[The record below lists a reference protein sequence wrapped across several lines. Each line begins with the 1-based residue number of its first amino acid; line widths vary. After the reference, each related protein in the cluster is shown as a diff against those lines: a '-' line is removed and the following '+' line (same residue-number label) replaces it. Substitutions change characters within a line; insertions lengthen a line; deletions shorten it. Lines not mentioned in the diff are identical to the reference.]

1 MKTDILVIGTG
12 IAGLSF
18 AIKTAQKRSDL
29 TITIMTK
36 ELAEVSNTKFAQGGI
51 AAVLNNIGDS
61 FEHHINDTLKAG
73 GGSCNEDV
81 VRMVVQQAP
90 ERLQEL
96 IAMGVDFDRNQDGYD
111 LALEGGH
118 SQKRILHHGD
128 TTGMEMER
136 ALLAKVKS
144 LTNVVILEKHTVIDL
159 VTENNTC
166 VGAFYF
172 TPENKVEYIRFRTIV
187 LSSGGC
193 GQLFK
198 HTTNPGVATGDGI
211 ALAYRAGAAVADM
224 QYIQFHPT
232 ALYEADKNPFFL
244 LSEALRGFGAHVVNE
259 EGKRFLFTTDPRG
272 ELATRD
278 IVSKAIGEELR
289 RTGKN
294 NVYLDCRH
302 IDKEAFEI
310 HFPSIFAYCTNA
322 GYNPLTSLIPVTPVA
337 HYQCGGI
344 TVNKNAQSSIGGLYA
359 IGECAR
365 TGLHGKNRL
374 ASNSLLEAVVYAHQ
388 ASIAICNAI
397 DSAGFSFKI
406 YINKYGVV
414 PSKQKLERIAA
425 IKKELQEILHNYH
438 IEGNLLIDEACET
451 ISLLKKRAIEL
462 YCSLHVSIELVEV
475 INMITVAGLIMKHAK
490 NEISIT
496 T

>member
-29 TITIMTK
+29 AITIMTK

-51 AAVLNNIGDS
+51 AAVLNTIEDS
-61 FEHHINDTLKAG
+61 FEEHINDTLKAG

-81 VRMVVQQAP
+81 VRMVVHQAP

-96 IAMGVDFDRNQDGYD
+96 IAMGVDFDKNRDGYD

-118 SQKRILHHGD
+118 SRKRILHHGD

-136 ALLAKVKS
+136 ALLAKVKT
-144 LTNVVILEKHTVIDL
+144 LPNIRILENHTVIDL
-159 VTENNTC
+159 VTDHDTC

-172 TPENKVEYIRFRTIV
+172 TPDNKVEYIRFRAIV
-187 LSSGGC
+187 LSTGGC

-232 ALYEADKNPFFL
+232 AFYETDKNPFFL
-244 LSEALRGFGAHVVNE
+244 LSEALRGFGAHIVNE
-259 EGKRFLFTTDPRG
+259 QGKRFLFTTDTRG

-289 RTGKN
+289 RSGKN

-302 IDKEAFEI
+302 IDKEAFEV
-310 HFPSIFAYCTNA
+310 HFPSIFAYLTAA
-322 GYNPLTSLIPVTPVA
+322 GYDPLNRVIPITPVA

-344 TVNKNAQSSIGGLYA
+344 AVNKNAHSTIKQLYA

-374 ASNSLLEAVVYAHQ
+374 ASNSLLEAIVYAHQ
-388 ASIAICNAI
+388 ASLEICTAI
-397 DSAGFSFKI
+397 DSIHFSSKI

-414 PSKQKLERIAA
+414 PSKQKLEKIAV
-425 IKKELQEILHNYH
+425 IKRELQEILHKYH
-438 IEGNLLIDEACET
+438 IEANLSVYDACDG
-451 ISLLKKRAIEL
+451 ISELKKKAIEL

-475 INMITVAGLIMKHAK
+475 LNMISVAGLIMKHAK